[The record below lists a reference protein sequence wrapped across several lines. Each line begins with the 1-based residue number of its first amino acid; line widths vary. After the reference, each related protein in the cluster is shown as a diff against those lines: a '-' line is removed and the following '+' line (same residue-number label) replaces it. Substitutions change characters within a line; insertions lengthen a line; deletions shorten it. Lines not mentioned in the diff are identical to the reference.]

1 MSSETK
7 EAILYGQLQEG
18 LRLELLRG
26 PAVSGALGYKELCVA
41 AKGEER
47 RLLELKKRQA
57 YLRQG
62 NSQPGNIPKP
72 TTTNQPPAKRAEN
85 GKSNPQACYHCGKLG
100 HIAQDCCKKKSSESP
115 ARPAANGKEGGTA
128 GTRRVDAAGAEK
140 SEQETSGDPLAY
152 LYSSNESDEVRQ
164 VCVPDRGSRPRRATV
179 TIQDV
184 PAQGLIDIGADITIM
199 GGDLFKKVASVA
211 RLHKRDFKRP
221 DKVPVTYNN
230 QQFQLN
236 IAFGETTIRTP
247 VYLKMDAQEQLL
259 LSEDVCSQLGLVTY
273 HPGVASTHIQD
284 SATEDGG
291 QTESTQIPVVSAATT
306 DNICF
311 ATQ

>member
-1 MSSETK
+1 M
-7 EAILYGQLQEG
+7 
-18 LRLELLRG
+18 
-26 PAVSGALGYKELCVA
+26 C
-41 AKGEER
+41 
-47 RLLELKKRQA
+47 
-57 YLRQG
+57 
-62 NSQPGNIPKP
+62 
-72 TTTNQPPAKRAEN
+72 
-85 GKSNPQACYHCGKLG
+85 
-100 HIAQDCCKKKSSESP
+100 
-115 ARPAANGKEGGTA
+115 
-128 GTRRVDAAGAEK
+128 
-140 SEQETSGDPLAY
+140 
-152 LYSSNESDEVRQ
+152 
-164 VCVPDRGSRPRRATV
+164 RPRRATV

-259 LSEDVCSQLGLVTY
+259 LSEGVCSQLGLVTY